1 MARSLPAG
9 TLDVLTSR
17 SFITCELIELE
28 LTEPL
33 YLNSSQYDIVA
44 TTATSQGQQVFLAQ
58 GQFLNYSG
66 VRETDEMR
74 VNTVNISFSGATNQF
89 INIALNDR
97 ILHRPIRI
105 YKVFINSTNLQ
116 LITEPVIIYDGT
128 IVGATVEESP
138 DNSIVTLQTA
148 NEFYDFERRSG
159 RRTNTGSQ
167 QRFFPGDLGMDFSTK
182 SISDIKWG
190 RAS

>member
-9 TLDVLTSR
+9 ALDVLTSR

-28 LTEPL
+28 LSTPL

-44 TTATSQGQQVFLAQ
+44 TTATSQGQQTFLAQ

-74 VNTVNISFSGATNQF
+74 VNTVNVSFSGATNQF

-97 ILHRPIRI
+97 ILHRPFRI
-105 YKVFINSTNLQ
+105 YKVFINSSNLA
-116 LITEPVIIYDGT
+116 LLTEPVMIYDGT
-128 IVGATVEESP
+128 IVGATVEESS

-148 NEFYDFERRSG
+148 NEFYDFERRNG